1 MSVRSETEAI
11 MVHMS
16 FRGFRGGRRRSTSD
30 AVRALK
36 RIPILPSLVTL
47 GNAFCGFL
55 AIAKVADAVAR
66 SLVDG
71 RLQVNEA
78 FTATLGE
85 AALLVFLAMVFDGLD
100 GKVARLTKQTSDFG
114 GQLDSLADAITFGV
128 APAFLAK
135 VLIDFHA
142 EPSAGALLPR
152 HPRIYYL
159 AAALYALCA
168 IMRLARF
175 NVETPSHE
183 EKAHD
188 EFVGLPSP
196 AAAAVVASLITFW
209 STHNASDQVISRY
222 FLSAQFYDGMVQAMP
237 WVVAVCGL
245 LMVSR
250 FPYPH
255 LVNWLFRGGKSFLFL
270 WSVVVLLILAAL
282 EWPLVLMTVSVT
294 YLALGPLLWLVRLF
308 RPRPSDRPPEHP
320 EFAPPPRRGNLAN

>member
-1 MSVRSETEAI
+1 MAP
-11 MVHMS
+11 MS
-16 FRGFRGGRRRSTSD
+16 FRGFRGGRRRTPGN

-71 RLQVNEA
+71 RLQVNAA
-78 FTATLGE
+78 FTATLEE
-85 AALLVFLAMVFDGLD
+85 AAFLVFLAMVFDGLD

-114 GQLDSLADAITFGV
+114 GQLDSLADAVTFGV

-142 EPSAGALLPR
+142 EPYPNALLPQ
-152 HPRIYYL
+152 HPRLYYL

-175 NVETPSHE
+175 NVETQSHD

-196 AAAAVVASLITFW
+196 AAASVVAALLLFW
-209 STHNASDQVISRY
+209 CTRNSSDQVISRY
-222 FLSAQFYDGMVQAMP
+222 FLSARFYDGMVQAMP
-237 WVVAVCGL
+237 WVVAACGL

-282 EWPLVLMTVSVT
+282 EWPLVLMTVALG
-294 YLALGPLLWLVRLF
+294 YMALGPLLWVVRLF
-308 RPRPSDRPPEHP
+308 RPRRDDQLPPLAGGRERGSF
-320 EFAPPPRRGNLAN
+320 ELPPRQGNLAN